1 MRMEVDIRPAGRYT
15 VAAAAEALGV
25 SRKTIT
31 RWRESGE
38 LRGEVGRNGRYS
50 FKGINLIRIYNTR

>member
-1 MRMEVDIRPAGRYT
+1 MRTEVDIRPAGRYT

-31 RWRESGE
+31 RWRESDE